1 MAIITALG
9 VSQMRKLVLGKL
21 YKFQYI
27 NRTNDHLNGR
37 LVMYLGEDH
46 IHREDGVVIK
56 NFRVQMVGENR
67 QGICDNGMRHYLKD
81 ID

>member
-1 MAIITALG
+1 MPSPQTLG
-9 VSQMRKLVLGKL
+9 VSQMRKLVPGNL

-27 NRTNDHLNGR
+27 NRHETHLNGK

-46 IHREDGVVIK
+46 IKRADGIVVK
-56 NFRVQMVGENR
+56 NFRIHVVGEDR
-67 QGICDNGMRHYLKD
+67 PRICAHGMRGHIKD

>member
-1 MAIITALG
+1 MN
-9 VSQMRKLVLGKL
+9 KLVPGKL

-46 IHREDGVVIK
+46 IHRKDGVVVK
-56 NFRVQMVGENR
+56 NFRIQMVGEDR